1 MKKGTIM
8 AIQGNLY
15 EYDRY
20 NERLRLHIVSE
31 VDIDEAGHLT
41 ATYIPQA
48 FSDEEIKDNA
58 VNFTKVQWYGIV
70 KHFIRQDNDELTDDE
85 VDSATTDIVE
95 RCFSYGIPNIEYL
108 PEYIA
113 EYLNR

>member
-20 NERLRLHIVSE
+20 DERLRLHFVSE
-31 VDIDEAGHLT
+31 VDIDEMGHLT
-41 ATYIPQA
+41 ATYVPQA
-48 FSDEEIKDNA
+48 FNDEKIKDKA
-58 VNFTKVQWYGIV
+58 TNFTKEQWYGIV
-70 KHFIRQDNDELTDDE
+70 EHFVRQDNDDLTDDE
-85 VDSATTDIVE
+85 VNSATEDIVE
-95 RCFSYGIPNIEYL
+95 RCFSYGIPNIEDL

-113 EYLNR
+113 EYFDR